1 MNARAPLRVAI
12 HGVLGRMGRELVPLT
27 LEANGLELVA
37 ALDREDSAAQG
48 QELRGLLG
56 ADAPAICVTADLARA
71 CGEAEVVVDFSAPA
85 ALAKLAE
92 VCAQTGTALVTG
104 TTGLDDA
111 AELALTDL
119 SRRVAVVA
127 APNFS
132 QGVTLLFHLAT
143 IAARRLGPDFDAEI
157 VEMHHRHKVDAPSG
171 TAARLAEL
179 VAEAKGMRATQALV
193 YGRQG
198 AVGARPDAEVGVL
211 SMRAGD
217 VVGEHTLTLA
227 GEGERL
233 ELIHRA
239 TDRAIFARGALRAAR
254 WAVAQPAGRYDMA
267 DVMGL
272 AAD

>member
-1 MNARAPLRVAI
+1 VSVGAPLRVAI
-12 HGVLGRMGRELVPLT
+12 HGALGRMGRELVPQVAKGT
-27 LEANGLELVA
+27 EFELVA

-48 QELRGLLG
+48 QELCGLFG
-56 ADAPAICVTADLARA
+56 ADAPAIRVTADLPRA
-71 CGEAEVVVDFSAPA
+71 CGEADVVVDFSVPA
-85 ALAKLAE
+85 ALTKLAE

-111 AELALTDL
+111 TERALVELG
-119 SRRVAVVA
+119 RHVVVVA

-132 QGVTLLFHLAT
+132 QGVTLLFHLAAL
-143 IAARRLGPDFDAEI
+143 AARRLGPGFDAEI
-157 VEMHHRHKVDAPSG
+157 VEMHHRHKLDAPSG
-171 TAARLAEL
+171 TAARLAA
-179 VAEAKGMRATQALV
+179 VVVEAKAMEGTQALV

-198 AVGARPDAEVGVL
+198 AVGARPEAEVGVL
-211 SMRAGD
+211 SMRGGD

-254 WAVAQPAGRYDMA
+254 WAAAQPAGRYDMA

-272 AAD
+272 AAG